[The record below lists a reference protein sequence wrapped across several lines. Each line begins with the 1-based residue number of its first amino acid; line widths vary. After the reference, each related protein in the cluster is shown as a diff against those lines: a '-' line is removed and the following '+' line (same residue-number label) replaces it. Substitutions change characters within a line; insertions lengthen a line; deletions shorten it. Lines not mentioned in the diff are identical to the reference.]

1 MTKIEIEIPNLKL
14 KNAITKSEI
23 IYFSLHAPAS
33 TIMDKK
39 YTSFTIVEK
48 IKLIKEFKESK
59 MSKSAFCKSKGI
71 PRSTWL
77 GILKHEDKLLND
89 NNNQTSKKRKRDG
102 KYAEL
107 EEARKNYFS

>member
-1 MTKIEIEIPNLKL
+1 M
-14 KNAITKSEI
+14 
-23 IYFSLHAPAS
+23 
-33 TIMDKK
+33 
-39 YTSFTIVEK
+39 
-48 IKLIKEFKESK
+48 
-59 MSKSAFCKSKGI
+59 FCKSKGI

-107 EEARKNYFS
+107 EEARKNFEKNFARFARNVLSFHGNLHLKSTMMHFVTLILLYIAL